1 MGLMFVFDFFFDY
14 CFGDFDWI
22 FNLLYE
28 LEEIFGLGI
37 LEDGEEFVVVQD
49 EDGIFF
55 FINFYNGEV
64 IREVKFWK
72 DGDYEGVE
80 WVGNIIYVV
89 KSMGIIYEVMNLVK
103 VN

>member
-1 MGLMFVFDFFFDY
+1 MLVLDFFFDY
-14 CFGDFDWI
+14 WFDDLDQVFKL
-22 FNLLYE
+22 FNE
-28 LEEIFGLGI
+28 LEEIFGFGI

-49 EDGIFF
+49 EEGIFF

-89 KSMGIIYEVMNLVK
+89 KSIGMIYEISDLVI